1 MPKVA
6 VVTGGS
12 RGIGA
17 AAVSAFAAVG
27 YRVAFLYR
35 SDDAAAR
42 GVAEKTGAMM
52 IRADV
57 SRAADVEEAFAR
69 IRAGLGSVD
78 VLVNNAGIAEFR
90 LFDEISDDDWRRMMS
105 VNLDGVFYCARAVA
119 KEMIARKHG
128 CILNVSSVWGV
139 SGASC
144 EAHYAAAKG
153 AVITLTKSL
162 AQELGPSGIRVNCI
176 TPGVIRTDMNRG
188 LDDEAIRGLAER
200 TPLGRLG
207 EPEEVAA
214 ALVFL
219 AGEGAAFITG
229 QVLGVD
235 GGFA

>member
-119 KEMIARKHG
+119 KEMIARKRG
-128 CILNVSSVWGV
+128 CILNVSIW
-139 SGASC
+139 
-144 EAHYAAAKG
+144 
-153 AVITLTKSL
+153 
-162 AQELGPSGIRVNCI
+162 GPSGRI
-176 TPGVIRTDMNRG
+176 
-188 LDDEAIRGLAER
+188 
-200 TPLGRLG
+200 
-207 EPEEVAA
+207 
-214 ALVFL
+214 
-219 AGEGAAFITG
+219 
-229 QVLGVD
+229 
-235 GGFA
+235 